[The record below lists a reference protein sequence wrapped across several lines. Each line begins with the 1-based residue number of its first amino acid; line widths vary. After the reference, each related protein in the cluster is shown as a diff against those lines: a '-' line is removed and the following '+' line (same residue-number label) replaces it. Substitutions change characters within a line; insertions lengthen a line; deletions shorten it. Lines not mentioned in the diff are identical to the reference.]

1 MNYGINIRYFSRD
14 IGMPRAAALVAGAG
28 FTLLDYT
35 PPVSTDGWEATMR
48 EDMRTFAACG
58 LRVHQTHAPFG
69 RYVKDPDYPHRLYV
83 ERCAEATAALGAEFM
98 VVHGDEF
105 DLPSREFSPEAALSY
120 NHDLFLPYVERGR
133 REGYRVA
140 FETVFEDWNRRRYT
154 SAAEELLALVSSF
167 GEGRADI
174 CGDFGHSNIAFRADA
189 PAVIRRFGS
198 LVKCTHLHD
207 NAGVQD
213 SHQMPLTGD
222 IKWRETMAAFR
233 EIGYSGALSVEYAHG
248 HIPDG
253 MAEDYIRLTYRMAA
267 HLAGYIGEKE
277 KDA

>member
-35 PPVSTDGWEATMR
+35 PPIFEDGWEATMR
-48 EDMRTFAACG
+48 EDMRTFSACG
-58 LRVHQTHAPFG
+58 LTVHQTHAPFD
-69 RYVKDPDYPHRLYV
+69 RYGQYGKERHRLYLA
-83 ERCAEATAALGAEFM
+83 RCAEATAILGAELM
-98 VVHGDEF
+98 VAHGDEF
-105 DLPSREFSPEAALSY
+105 DFAEREFSPEAALAY
-120 NHDLFLPYVERGR
+120 NHALYLPYIEAGERD
-133 REGYRVA
+133 GYRVA

-154 SAAEELLALVSSF
+154 SAADELLALVSSF

-174 CGDFGHSNIAFRADA
+174 CWDFGHSNIAFRADA

-198 LVKCTHLHD
+198 LITCTHLHD

-233 EIGYSGALSVEYAHG
+233 EIGYSGAFCVEYAHG

-267 HLAGYIGEKE
+267 HLAGYIEEKE